1 MRKSIYG
8 IFWIL
13 SLVMVFLANNSISL
27 AQPSLETTN
36 TQDGQNSVN
45 VEQAN
50 DLQLQYNYMTPEKL
64 LQLLEKEKEFRQ
76 KIENYKERFEQA
88 VNKQR
93 KSVLSK
99 RL

>member
-1 MRKSIYG
+1 M
-8 IFWIL
+8 
-13 SLVMVFLANNSISL
+13 
-27 AQPSLETTN
+27 TT
-36 TQDGQNSVN
+36 
-45 VEQAN
+45 
-50 DLQLQYNYMTPEKL
+50 EKL

-99 RL
+99 RLMKLQEKLANLIYTIAVEKYGVIKNLFLGYLRFIRCNRWKTKLHKLQKGCSDNDY